1 MGPKGGYSV
10 FGPGVT
16 AFDSIIPPPTDTM
29 DAPAAGEMPSFMGSS
44 MGSVSSST
52 TPGVFPMESG
62 NSLFSSP
69 ASAAAPAVPSSQTQ
83 EAAQPS
89 ASGSQDLAS
98 LFTDL
103 DPLGSGKSKPFVDKK
118 DFFYDSK
125 TKMKLTGASED
136 SLTNKSDL
144 PMTMSTG
151 SANDSS
157 PLF

>member
-1 MGPKGGYSV
+1 
-10 FGPGVT
+10 
-16 AFDSIIPPPTDTM
+16 
-29 DAPAAGEMPSFMGSS
+29 
-44 MGSVSSST
+44 
-52 TPGVFPMESG
+52 MESG
-62 NSLFSSP
+62 SLFSSP
-69 ASAAAPAVPSSQTQ
+69 TPGAAVSNSQPQ
-83 EAAQPS
+83 EAGQPS

-144 PMTMSTG
+144 PMTMSSG

>member
-1 MGPKGGYSV
+1 MLQQGKCPPSWAHQWV
-10 FGPGVT
+10 QCPRPQPLESSPWSLAT
-16 AFDSIIPPPTDTM
+16 AFSAPQHLQQRRQYQAARHRRLPNHPPLAAKTLPRSSLTSTRS
-29 DAPAAGEMPSFMGSS
+29 APA
-44 MGSVSSST
+44 
-52 TPGVFPMESG
+52 
-62 NSLFSSP
+62 
-69 ASAAAPAVPSSQTQ
+69 SQN
-83 EAAQPS
+83 P
-89 ASGSQDLAS
+89 
-98 LFTDL
+98 
-103 DPLGSGKSKPFVDKK
+103 VDKK